1 MTNDHDGVRELLAAW
16 AVGAL
21 PPGDRRTVPLHLADC
36 ESCAAEAERLRDT
49 VRLLDGAPGAARD
62 AADAVN
68 GSADGVLALAL
79 RSRRPRAAEIAHHA
93 APY

>member
-21 PPGDRRTVPLHLADC
+21 PPADRRTVPLHLAGC

-49 VRLLDGAPGAARD
+49 VRLLDGGPAPARD
-62 AADAVN
+62 AAAPAGN
-68 GSADGVLALAL
+68 ADGVLALAL
-79 RSRRPRAAEIAHHA
+79 GSRRPRAAEL
-93 APY
+93 

>member
-21 PPGDRRTVPLHLADC
+21 PPADRWTVSLHLAGC

-49 VRLLDGAPGAARD
+49 VRLL
-62 AADAVN
+62 
-68 GSADGVLALAL
+68 
-79 RSRRPRAAEIAHHA
+79 
-93 APY
+93 